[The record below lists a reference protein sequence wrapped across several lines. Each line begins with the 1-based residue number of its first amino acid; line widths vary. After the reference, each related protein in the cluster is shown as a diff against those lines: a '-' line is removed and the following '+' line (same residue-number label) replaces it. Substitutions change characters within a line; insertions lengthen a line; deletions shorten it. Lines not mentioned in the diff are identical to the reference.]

1 MGIKAYRSCV
11 FKSLELLRRVTAS
24 VNLLRSAWQ
33 FRRWR
38 ADYYLYL
45 SEMIHLTD
53 GTKTLSGIFRE
64 DALRHAGH
72 GSRGVLSAE
81 WYRRFPLC
89 GGDLFSTWSGTLPD
103 VEIAI
108 LREAQYAGAG
118 ALPIALA
125 RLSHIVRLMDGS
137 AREFVGTVMVAVIA
151 LFVALSALLLIPFFS
166 ADHIAAAFSFLQP
179 RFYGSLTKQFFSL
192 SVWLA
197 DYWWILPLFIFLALA
212 AVKRSLSITTGRLRL
227 WLDQFGVWRL
237 YRIMHSIR
245 FLSLLSL
252 LLRQRGHLGT
262 RLREALA
269 TQKKGATPWL
279 RWHLDLMMTRLD
291 AGMPATMAMNTG
303 LIDRQT
309 WWYFTDMVQAVGLD
323 EGMERTQGHLETLA
337 VARLRRQAL
346 ALRWLLLI
354 GSMLAVLAIGW
365 LHYRVMDELRLS
377 LSLQFAI

>member
-1 MGIKAYRSCV
+1 
-11 FKSLELLRRVTAS
+11 
-24 VNLLRSAWQ
+24 
-33 FRRWR
+33 
-38 ADYYLYL
+38 
-45 SEMIHLTD
+45 
-53 GTKTLSGIFRE
+53 
-64 DALRHAGH
+64 
-72 GSRGVLSAE
+72 
-81 WYRRFPLC
+81 
-89 GGDLFSTWSGTLPD
+89 
-103 VEIAI
+103 
-108 LREAQYAGAG
+108 
-118 ALPIALA
+118 
-125 RLSHIVRLMDGS
+125 
-137 AREFVGTVMVAVIA
+137 
-151 LFVALSALLLIPFFS
+151 
-166 ADHIAAAFSFLQP
+166 
-179 RFYGSLTKQFFSL
+179 
-192 SVWLA
+192 
-197 DYWWILPLFIFLALA
+197 
-212 AVKRSLSITTGRLRL
+212 
-227 WLDQFGVWRL
+227 
-237 YRIMHSIR
+237 MHSIR